1 MFKCHADIINYLF
14 TYLTWEVFYNIAS
27 LHSFLFNPFVSNAPL
42 STPWKHQKTLWFFG
56 YFQGVEKRCIGN
68 EWVKEIVYLRLFI
81 YLSLH
86 WLIMRVGFEIKNL
99 KLKSKLKS
107 SVNRLNLFKVLIVSS
122 TSFLQGCAN
131 CLSDSSSSFSSSPSV
146 ITSAGCLENSETI
159 YSTDNGRNWLV
170 PSRKCTSR
178 NVELI
183 GSFFVRP
190 IFVKRFQ
197 CFILC
202 FLGHFVMLS
211 FCGHSEHNTQA
222 IFFYALIFKIIK
234 FKNSGKT

>member
-1 MFKCHADIINYLF
+1 MSH
-14 TYLTWEVFYNIAS
+14 
-27 LHSFLFNPFVSNAPL
+27 
-42 STPWKHQKTLWFFG
+42 
-56 YFQGVEKRCIGN
+56 
-68 EWVKEIVYLRLFI
+68 
-81 YLSLH
+81 LSLH
-86 WLIMRVGFEIKNL
+86 WLIWRVGFEIKG
-99 KLKSKLKS
+99 SKLKLC
-107 SVNRLNLFKVLIVSS
+107 VNRFNLFKNVIVSS
-122 TSFLQGCAN
+122 TSFLQGCAH
-131 CLSDSSSSFSSSPSV
+131 CSSDFSSSFSSSLSV

-183 GSFFVRP
+183 GSFFARS

-197 CFILC
+197 FFILC

-222 IFFYALIFKIIK
+222 IFFHALILKTIK
-234 FKNSGKT
+234 FRNSRKS